1 MNNLEI
7 ERNLTE
13 QEEEVIVNNKNTIII
28 TEKKTNLLNT
38 FARKKKILHI
48 NHKDYIGGRYSV
60 LSEVG
65 IIPAYFMKL
74 KINNFKLCLIL
85 SIYSLVLLASLF
97 IYFNYS
103 NYNFYIGEAIT
114 KS

>member
-1 MNNLEI
+1 M
-7 ERNLTE
+7 
-13 QEEEVIVNNKNTIII
+13 K
-28 TEKKTNLLNT
+28 
-38 FARKKKILHI
+38 
-48 NHKDYIGGRYSV
+48 
-60 LSEVG
+60 
-65 IIPAYFMKL
+65 KL